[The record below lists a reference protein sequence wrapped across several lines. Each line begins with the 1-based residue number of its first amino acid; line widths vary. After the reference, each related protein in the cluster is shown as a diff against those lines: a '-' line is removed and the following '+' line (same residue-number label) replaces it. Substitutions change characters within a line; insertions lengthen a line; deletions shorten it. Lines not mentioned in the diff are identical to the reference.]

1 MKYFDHA
8 PIFKLYGG
16 REEWSGAERVHC
28 ETIASRSRLHNWH
41 IRPHRHSGLYQILH
55 LQRGRAVVCLD
66 EARHA
71 VDGPAVIEVP
81 QAFVHGFEFDEDCA
95 GHVVTIAYPLLM
107 RLVRLLGP
115 RAAPPPQPVL
125 HALADEDGANLSE
138 AFAQLNARYLTQEEF
153 RDARIEAWLTLIYAR
168 LRSRRPGTEPG
179 APPRPRGLEHH
190 TRFGELLEASY
201 AAHHDVAWYAARLGM
216 TAAHLNV
223 ITRAH
228 AGKSPLQL
236 IHERLAL
243 EAGRSL
249 IYTSMTIGEI
259 SDALGFSEPAHFTRF
274 FRKAAGESPRAF
286 RRRAWEQGRAAAA
299 PAQAPGSSA
308 GAALASSAAPGRA

>member
-1 MKYFDHA
+1 MKYFDQA

-16 REEWSGAERVHC
+16 RDEWSRSERVHC
-28 ETIASRSRLHNWH
+28 ETIASRSRLHHWH
-41 IRPHRHSGLYQILH
+41 IRPHRHAGLYQILYLH
-55 LQRGRAVVCLD
+55 RGRAVVCLD

-71 VDGPAVIEVP
+71 VQGPAWVEIP

-95 GHVVTIAYPLLM
+95 GHVVTIAYPLLQH
-107 RLVRLLGP
+107 LIHLLGP
-115 RAAPPPQPVL
+115 RAVPPSQPVIHTL
-125 HALADEDGANLSE
+125 DRHDGAGLRA
-138 AFAQLNARYLTQEEF
+138 AFAHLNAQYLSRDDF

-168 LRSRRPGTEPG
+168 LRSRHPG
-179 APPRPRGLEHH
+179 ADPEGPRRARGLEHH

-201 AAHHDVAWYAARLGM
+201 AVHHDVAWYAARLGM

-286 RRRAWEQGRAAAA
+286 RQHAWDQDEVPPEAA
-299 PAQAPGSSA
+299 PVRGS
-308 GAALASSAAPGRA
+308 PRT